1 MSEGGSPLRRR
12 PRVDMH
18 DNDAAPDAVATSEGN
33 DGATAASGD
42 VDDAEPTRKRVRVD
56 DEPSDHPPADAA
68 PQTPPP
74 ARLSLDVGSANGIDL
89 DPSKRDPTA
98 PDAKLPESDGE
109 QLLIRH
115 AFPFLTDRTRLL
127 TPVHHDASGVGWRV
141 VWLPHG
147 QYLDDDHVS
156 VFVEMVPSRE
166 DACETRHVRLELR
179 LVHSVDP
186 RQHQVERSDVIT
198 FAPENREFGVEKF
211 ISRARVATD
220 FRHDLATND
229 GLLQLEV
236 RLQFVSS
243 DAVRPLSLGT
253 PTALAPCALPM
264 ELGYDSKQETGMVG
278 LKNQGATCYMNSLL
292 QTLFHLRAFRRVVYD
307 TPTEQEDTNDSVS
320 LALQRVFYRLQTQ
333 SRAVSTKE
341 LTRSFG
347 WSQMDAFMQH
357 DVQELYRI
365 LCDRLEEKMKH
376 TAVDNTIKRLFEGK
390 VRSFVQCVNV
400 DFQSFRDESYYDLQL
415 DVKGCKDIYAS
426 FRKYVEIEMLEG
438 ENKYDAEG
446 HGKQDAKK
454 GVRFLSF
461 PPVLNIQLKRFE
473 YDPMRDGM
481 VKIHDRFEFPTTLQL
496 DEFAPTPADGAAALQ
511 QSLTYHLH
519 SVLVHSGDV
528 HGGHYYVFIRP
539 GKQIAGSTDWFKFD
553 DDQITRVDELTAVQ
567 GSYGA
572 SPSNGRTRDGSGPT
586 TPLYSSA
593 LSPDVDGASTGNGAS
608 LDFRTLNGTPEPE
621 SRVEEVYD
629 LTSPPRERGDGTP
642 TSSGGLM
649 MPLGS
654 SFSSAYMLVYV
665 RDGDNDIRSIQDP
678 ENGTNDVAMPEQ
690 VTDDTTDDTDDVAI
704 PEPLIRRFHEEEKA
718 TARRKKL
725 QQTEHLYMTFRI
737 ATDSSIAKLKKV
749 TKTVD
754 FSTFNNAGCLRI
766 RIKRAASIRTL
777 YHRLF
782 ERTGVPVRQQRLW
795 KVITRENRTHRPDI
809 PVPRDQLDARV
820 DSLIDDDVSS
830 KTPVRLFLQIVSDDE
845 PVKMLNRHFWETFTP
860 PEQGKNPEAATV
872 DNEVEVDADA
882 EVDIEDDDTKEPVR
896 VEDPALDVNP
906 HEILLFVKF
915 YDLKR
920 KLGERL
926 EYVGNLLIDARKT
939 GADLAQAIHD
949 AMDIPS
955 SKELILYEEIQPVSV
970 QEIEMGTSLETAEIQ
985 NGDIVCYQL
994 DEDEEN
1000 AQQTTRKERYPDVP
1014 SYFQYLLDRVDV
1026 TFHRY
1031 GHPDEEPLVLHLLFS
1046 HCYDDLV
1053 DAVAA
1058 RLGLGADKRLYVR
1071 LFQHSPLSGL
1081 PKKTP
1086 LRHSKYAG
1094 DTKTTLEEFL
1104 TEYSER
1110 TNVMYYE
1117 LLSHPITEIE
1127 AKKQVLVYFS
1137 IYDACFVDPSSPK
1150 ISRRFEYLVAPT
1162 ATVGD
1167 LIVQV
1172 RQSFQLDASAP
1183 LRVCEVTHNG
1193 ALMQGILYEDTT
1205 LEKYWVPS
1213 SGYVTVNDAALFV
1226 ERIPDEELALNTT
1239 SSQQLQ
1245 RTSQESEELDD
1256 TDQDDSSEP
1265 NRVFRM
1271 AVVHFNFQP
1280 ASQLWIHP
1288 HGVPFVTFF
1297 REQDTVRQ
1305 VRERMRRRLG
1315 AAEDVFAQWNMAFV
1329 KDIKASTLS
1338 DLYDDM
1344 EADVLEEYPMQRFEE
1359 ICGDRFENVTG
1370 IGLEH
1375 ADARAASA
1383 KQGVRR
1389 QEHGI
1394 RIRQS

>member
-1 MSEGGSPLRRR
+1 MTATPASDDGSPMMRRR
-12 PRVDMH
+12 PRVDGGAVQEPQPQ
-18 DNDAAPDAVATSEGN
+18 AAA
-33 DGATAASGD
+33 D
-42 VDDAEPTRKRVRVD
+42 VDVDVDVDADASPEPSRKRVRVD
-56 DEPSDHPPADAA
+56 DESGDA
-68 PQTPPP
+68 PQTPPT
-74 ARLSLDVGSANGIDL
+74 RQSLDVGGI
-89 DPSKRDPTA
+89 DPSKPEPSLA
-98 PDAKLPESDGE
+98 PDAHDEE
-109 QLLIRH
+109 LLIRH
-115 AFPFLTDRTRLL
+115 AFPFLSDRTRLV
-127 TPVHHDASGVGWRV
+127 TPVHHDATGVGWRV

-147 QYLDDDHVS
+147 QYLDDHDIS

-179 LVHSVDP
+179 LVHSSDP

-198 FAPENREFGVEKF
+198 FAPESREFGVERF
-211 ISRARVATD
+211 ISRARVASD
-220 FRHDLATND
+220 FRDELATHD

-236 RLQFVSS
+236 RLQFVAPE
-243 DAVRPLSLGT
+243 AVRPLSLGT
-253 PTALAPCALPM
+253 PTALPM

-390 VRSFVQCVNV
+390 VRSFVQCVHV

-481 VKIHDRFEFPTTLQL
+481 IKIHDRFEFPTTLEL
-496 DEFAPTPADGAAALQ
+496 DEFAPTPADGAAASQ

-528 HGGHYYVFIRP
+528 HGGHYYVYIRP
-539 GKQIAGSTDWFKFD
+539 GKHIAGTTDWFKFD

-572 SPSNGRTRDGSGPT
+572 SPLNGRAREGSGPT

-593 LSPDVDGASTGNGAS
+593 VSPDIDGATSANGGS
-608 LDFRTLNGTPEPE
+608 LDFRSLNGTPEPE

-629 LTSPPRERGDGTP
+629 LTSPPRDRSSGNGTP
-642 TSSGGLM
+642 TGSGGLM

-665 RDGDNDIRSIQDP
+665 RDGENDIRSIQDS
-678 ENGTNDVAMPEQ
+678 ENGTSDAVMA
-690 VTDDTTDDTDDVAI
+690 DTTTEQASTSDDVSI

-766 RIKRAASIRTL
+766 RIKRAASIRAL
-777 YHRLF
+777 HRRLF
-782 ERTGVPVRQQRLW
+782 ERTGVPVGQQRLW
-795 KVITRENRTHRPDI
+795 KVITRENRTHRPDM
-809 PVPRDQLDARV
+809 PVLREQLDARV
-820 DSLIDDDVSS
+820 DSLIDDDVSA
-830 KTPVRLFLQIVSDDE
+830 KTPVRLYLQIVTDE
-845 PVKMLNRHFWETFTP
+845 APHKSLNRHFWETYTP
-860 PEQGKNPEAATV
+860 PEQEK
-872 DNEVEVDADA
+872 DADCTTA
-882 EVDIEDDDTKEPVR
+882 DTEADVDGDVEPDVEDDDVKESIQL
-896 VEDPALDVNP
+896 EDAAPDIKPN
-906 HEILLFVKF
+906 EILLFIKC
-915 YDLKR
+915 YDRKR

-939 GADLAQAIHD
+939 GADLAQVLHE
-949 AMDIPS
+949 AMDIPHS
-955 SKELILYEEIQPVSV
+955 TKLTLYEEIQPVSV
-970 QEIEMGTSLETAEIQ
+970 HEIDMGTSLETAEIQ
-985 NGDIVCYQL
+985 NGDIVCYQC
-994 DEDEEN
+994 EDDQEN
-1000 AQQTTRKERYPDVP
+1000 VQLATRKERYADVP

-1031 GHPDEEPLVLHLLFS
+1031 GHPDEEPIVLHLLFS
-1046 HCYDDLV
+1046 HCYDDLI

-1058 RLGLGADKRLYVR
+1058 RLGLDADKRLYLR

-1110 TNVMYYE
+1110 TTVMYYE
-1117 LLSHPITEIE
+1117 VLSHPITEIE

-1167 LIVQV
+1167 LIVQI
-1172 RQSFQLDASAP
+1172 RQSFQLDRSIP

-1226 ERIPDEELALNTT
+1226 ERIPDEELAISDNT
-1239 SSQQLQ
+1239 SERSQRQ
-1245 RTSQESEELDD
+1245 SCESEEPHETDRDD
-1256 TDQDDSSEP
+1256 ESDT

-1305 VRERMRRRLG
+1305 VRERMRRR
-1315 AAEDVFAQWNMAFV
+1315 
-1329 KDIKASTLS
+1329 
-1338 DLYDDM
+1338 
-1344 EADVLEEYPMQRFEE
+1344 
-1359 ICGDRFENVTG
+1359 
-1370 IGLEH
+1370 
-1375 ADARAASA
+1375 
-1383 KQGVRR
+1383 
-1389 QEHGI
+1389 
-1394 RIRQS
+1394 